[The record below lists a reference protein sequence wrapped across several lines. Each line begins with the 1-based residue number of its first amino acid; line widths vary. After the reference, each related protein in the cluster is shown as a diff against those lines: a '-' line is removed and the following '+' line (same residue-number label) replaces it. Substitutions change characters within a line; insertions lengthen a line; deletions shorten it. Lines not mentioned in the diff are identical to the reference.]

1 MHITEMIT
9 GWYQSVVWFS
19 LLLPFLLRRIFCSCI
34 THKRASFPL
43 AAPANS
49 ETLGNPASLSS

>member
-1 MHITEMIT
+1 MHVTEMIT
-9 GWYQSVVWFS
+9 GWYQSAVWFFS
-19 LLLPFLLRRIFCSCI
+19 LLPFSSAGSFCFCITLKRVPFL
-34 THKRASFPL
+34 L